1 MGWLRLRVNGEAG
14 AHIVLRHAEVLEDG
28 ELATRPLRA
37 AEATDS
43 VVLNGAGPVVWEPV
57 FTFHGFRY
65 ATVEG
70 WPGAFDP
77 AAVTAVVVHSDLTRT
92 GRFASSDPLLNRLHE
107 NVVWG
112 MRGNFLSIPTDCPQ
126 RDERLGWT
134 GDVQVFAPTASFLF
148 DSEAF
153 LASWL
158 RDLAREQDH
167 LDGVVPVVVPAT
179 LEGPFIGAI
188 AGWGD
193 AATVVPWVLY
203 QRYGDFGLLRDQ
215 YESMRAWV
223 DAVLD
228 ENGDSA
234 LWAGTLQLGDWLDP
248 SSPPDRPDKAK
259 TDSDVVATAYLA
271 RSLQIVADAAAVL
284 GEKLDAAHYAAL
296 AERSRA
302 AFRDEYV
309 TPAGRMLS
317 DAPTAYALAL
327 RFGLVTD
334 PTVRAKLADRLAILV
349 RRDGYRIGTGFL
361 GTPLVAD
368 ALTDGGHLAAAG
380 RLLMQTD
387 CPSWL
392 YPVTMGATTVWERWD
407 SMLEDGTVNPGEM
420 TSFNHYA
427 LGAVADWMHRT
438 IAGLAPADPGYRRLL
453 VAPRPI
459 AGLDWA
465 EASHRTPY
473 GDARVSWKRTD
484 GYISVSA
491 VVPANTSAIV
501 SLPGQSEF
509 TVGAG
514 RHSFTFDA
522 PHRAVF
528 GKLSLE
534 SSTAAIIDNSAAYA
548 AVLGS
553 LTRIDPGRADAFR
566 TQTEWLEGRSIRQSL
581 LFAPAEVYDAVEEAL
596 RSVEGE

>member
-1 MGWLRLRVNGEAG
+1 MNGEAG